1 MRRFFR
7 WVINKFLNR
16 QLDLRVRLFNV
27 LAMAGMIIGFMMS
40 VFGLFTNAGF
50 WNVLANLITAA
61 LAFMLLY
68 YSYKSGKYQQCY
80 MFTTIIIFLI
90 FFPILFFTSGGY
102 HSGMPS
108 FFVFAVLFT
117 VFMLEGKKTIVMA
130 TIEIIVYIA
139 ICLAAYAYPQSVHFF
154 ETEQEF
160 LTDVIIGFSS
170 VSLALGVTMYIHFEM
185 YNKQQHELEQARQKL
200 LEENAILEH
209 VNQLKSEFL
218 ANISHELR
226 TPLTIV
232 SGYSQTAKTELAELP
247 GAENVADMMTL
258 IASEAERMSL
268 MVGQIL
274 DVTRIDENRM
284 VLTPAECS
292 LTEVIQN
299 TLSTYYPILNRNNN
313 KLSLKLPGDLPK
325 ARADA
330 ARVSQ
335 VLVNLIANAIRHTNR
350 GQIVVSAATQGN
362 FIEVAVADNGEGIA
376 SERIPL
382 LFERY
387 KSRDS
392 ANSTRGRNTGTGL
405 GLFICKHIVEA
416 HGGCIW
422 VESCEGAGTTVRFT
436 LPKFIKSDPSC

>member
-1 MRRFFR
+1 
-7 WVINKFLNR
+7 
-16 QLDLRVRLFNV
+16 
-27 LAMAGMIIGFMMS
+27 
-40 VFGLFTNAGF
+40 
-50 WNVLANLITAA
+50 
-61 LAFMLLY
+61 
-68 YSYKSGKYQQCY
+68 
-80 MFTTIIIFLI
+80 
-90 FFPILFFTSGGY
+90 
-102 HSGMPS
+102 
-108 FFVFAVLFT
+108 
-117 VFMLEGKKTIVMA
+117 
-130 TIEIIVYIA
+130 
-139 ICLAAYAYPQSVHFF
+139 
-154 ETEQEF
+154 
-160 LTDVIIGFSS
+160 
-170 VSLALGVTMYIHFEM
+170 
-185 YNKQQHELEQARQKL
+185 
-200 LEENAILEH
+200 
-209 VNQLKSEFL
+209 
-218 ANISHELR
+218 
-226 TPLTIV
+226 
-232 SGYSQTAKTELAELP
+232 
-247 GAENVADMMTL
+247 
-258 IASEAERMSL
+258 

-313 KLSLKLPGDLPK
+313 KLSLKLPRDLPK

-376 SERIPL
+376 SKRIPL

-392 ANSTRGRNTGTGL
+392 ANSTRGRNNGTGL

-416 HGGCIW
+416 HGGCIR